1 MTLIYILT
9 LLAIGF
15 LSSYIFSREI
25 KIFERVSISIGL
37 GILMTSLGFFTILSF
52 GYGLNLH
59 NVLFILLLLIIGLG
73 MIVIFNKDIRK
84 LLKNDF
90 ILISKINTINL
101 KRVFKDERKYL
112 SVTMIILTII
122 VFMITILWPISEWDA
137 LTLYDFRG
145 RLYAEGLNFADIQ
158 NIDNY
163 DLYNVGY
170 YFSYPPSTSL
180 IHASFYVLGSNLPQI
195 VYPVIFLSFILF
207 FFVTISKH
215 INFDAAYIVSG
226 LLMMTNI
233 FVSHASVP
241 YTNLPFTYFYF
252 VSSILLIEYLF
263 DRKNSKLFLSALFLA
278 GSSWMRSVEPFY
290 IINILILLIFDLFKD
305 RKYLSFIKFVIP
317 VFLLRKSWSLIQS
330 KYTVSSFLTGFDFK
344 NILGNLFVSIPVV
357 ITKAL
362 TSFVGFIVSNSMI
375 FLLLLVST
383 IILIFKFKSK
393 NTYFEKILGLLIYL
407 NLGVI
412 MSGTLVIGILL
423 PGRSEIYDS
432 INRFGIFLYPFILYL
447 AGLMFKD
454 VKFTNRTND

>member
-9 LLAIGF
+9 LLIIGF
-15 LSSYIFSREI
+15 LSTYLFSREI
-25 KIFERVSISIGL
+25 KLFERVSISIGL
-37 GILMTSLGFFTILSF
+37 GILIVSIGFFALLSL

-59 NVLFILLLLIIGLG
+59 NVLFVLSSLIISL
-73 MIVIFNKDIRK
+73 IAIIAFNNGIKETF
-84 LLKNDF
+84 KND
-90 ILISKINTINL
+90 LIFVKKINITNFKKI
-101 KRVFKDERKYL
+101 FKDERKYL
-112 SVTMIILTII
+112 SVIMITLTII
-122 VFMITILWPISEWDA
+122 VFAVTILWPISEWDA

-145 RLYAEGLNFADIQ
+145 RLYAQGLNFADIQ
-158 NIDNY
+158 KIDNY
-163 DLYNVGY
+163 DLYNAGY

-180 IHASFYVLGSNLPQI
+180 IHASFYILGSNLPQI
-195 VYPVIFLSFILF
+195 IYPVIFVSFLLF
-207 FFVTISKH
+207 FFVSISKH
-215 INFDAAYIVSG
+215 INFDAAYLVSG
-226 LLMMTNI
+226 LLMITNI

-252 VSSILLIEYLF
+252 VSTIFLIEYLF
-263 DRKNSKLFLSALFLA
+263 EKNSGKLILSALFLA

-290 IINILILLIFDLFKD
+290 IINILILLIFGLFKD

-317 VFLLRKSWSLIQS
+317 VLLLRKSWSLIQS
-330 KYTVSSFLTGFDFK
+330 KYTVSSFLTGFDLK
-344 NILGNLFVSIPVV
+344 TILGNLFVTIPVV

-362 TSFVGFIVSNSMI
+362 TSFSGFIVNNSMI
-375 FLLLLVST
+375 FLLLLIST
-383 IILIFKFKSK
+383 IILIIKFKSK

-432 INRFGIFLYPFILYL
+432 INRFGIFLYPLILYF

-454 VKFTNRTND
+454 VRFTNKTND